1 MKFKLKKQAKKIDK
15 TLFFLIVGLSC
26 FGLLMVYN
34 ASAAEALRD
43 FGNKYY
49 YLKFQL
55 LWLGVGFLL
64 MLLTSLINYKFW
76 LKLAPF
82 IFFINIFLLLLVLF
96 PGIGYQIKGARRWL
110 NLGFFV
116 IQPAEMV
123 KLSLS
128 LYLSAW
134 LAKKRSFWRFLLLL
148 GTVAFLIIIEPD
160 MGTAVVV
167 ITTAFFIYYISG
179 ASLFHLLPLALS
191 GFIIGLLLIL
201 VSPYRRARLA
211 TFLNPN
217 FDPLGRSYHIRQVLI
232 AVGSG
237 GLFGVGLG
245 QSRQKYEYLPEAT
258 TDSIFAIIAEETG
271 FVGASALILALFFI
285 MYRGFKIAKKAPDL
299 FAKLLAGSISFN
311 FGLQTVIN
319 LGAMVALIPLTGI
332 PLPFISYGGSSLIV
346 ALTSMGILLNISKFS
361 QILEK

>member
-160 MGTAVVV
+160 MVTAVVV
-167 ITTAFFIYYISG
+167 ITTAFFIYYI
-179 ASLFHLLPLALS
+179 LS
-191 GFIIGLLLIL
+191 INAIIFLLIL
-201 VSPYRRARLA
+201 
-211 TFLNPN
+211 
-217 FDPLGRSYHIRQVLI
+217 
-232 AVGSG
+232 
-237 GLFGVGLG
+237 GV
-245 QSRQKYEYLPEAT
+245 YL
-258 TDSIFAIIAEETG
+258 
-271 FVGASALILALFFI
+271 
-285 MYRGFKIAKKAPDL
+285 
-299 FAKLLAGSISFN
+299 
-311 FGLQTVIN
+311 
-319 LGAMVALIPLTGI
+319 
-332 PLPFISYGGSSLIV
+332 
-346 ALTSMGILLNISKFS
+346 
-361 QILEK
+361 